1 MKVGQTVNHVKEKGK
16 YGVVKDVYRLSNP
29 VAKKNEKQYYKVAAV
44 SWVGDPP
51 SCGKDDEASFLWRTS
66 EINVFDCDE
75 EIRRLQQIKDLMAS
89 VQRGN

>member
-16 YGVVKDVYRLSNP
+16 YGVVKKVYYISNP
-29 VAKKNEKQYYKVAAV
+29 VGKKDEKQCYKVAAV

-51 SCGKDDEASFLWRTS
+51 SCGKDDEAFFLWRTS

-75 EIRRLQQIKDLMAS
+75 EIRRYQKIKDLVAS
-89 VQRGN
+89 VKRGN